1 MCANPL
7 QLMTLIMI
15 DNAAFKELFDA
26 RKAAQQGVGYM
37 ASSVMNW
44 TS

>member
-1 MCANPL
+1 MLN
-7 QLMTLIMI
+7 
-15 DNAAFKELFDA
+15 NAAFKELFDA
-26 RKAAQQGVGYM
+26 KKTDQQGVGYM